1 MFPIHTLS
9 ILYGGGSLWLWAL
22 GLTFGLKGV
31 IRNYSIE
38 QSYRLYHITMLELY
52 VNATHVWGYC

>member
-9 ILYGGGSLWLWAL
+9 ILHGGGSLWLWAL
-22 GLTFGLKGV
+22 GLTFGPKKV

-38 QSYRLYHITMLELY
+38 QSYRLYYIIMLELY
-52 VNATHVWGYC
+52 VNATHVWGYH